1 MKSYGFDMTNAPNY
15 DFASPTDAV
24 QGVVAGTYDAA
35 VLVDAR
41 PSPILTALSPAQAA
55 LVKLIPAKMKAGG
68 YENSIY
74 YDYATGTIP
83 QADYPV
89 LIDSAEGI
97 ADNIQVTALLVLSGA
112 ADDTPVN
119 SFIDSIYTGNASGTF
134 ISATGWEEVTPEAG
148 GAYFRRNPYGWSRAA
163 AGYYSAEIS
172 E

>member
-15 DFASPTDAV
+15 DFASPADAV
-24 QGVVAGTYDAA
+24 LGVVAGTYDAA

-41 PSPILTALSPAQAA
+41 PSSILTTLTAEQAA
-55 LVKLIPAKMKAGG
+55 LVKLIPAKMKSGG
-68 YENSIY
+68 YENSTY

-83 QADYPV
+83 QAAYPF

-97 ADNIQVTALLVLSGA
+97 ADNIQVMALLVLSGA
-112 ADDTPVN
+112 ADDTPAYN
-119 SFIDSIYTGNASGTF
+119 FIDSIYTENASGTF
-134 ISATGWEEVTPEAG
+134 TLATGWDEVTPEAG

-163 AGYYSAEIS
+163 AGFYSAEIS